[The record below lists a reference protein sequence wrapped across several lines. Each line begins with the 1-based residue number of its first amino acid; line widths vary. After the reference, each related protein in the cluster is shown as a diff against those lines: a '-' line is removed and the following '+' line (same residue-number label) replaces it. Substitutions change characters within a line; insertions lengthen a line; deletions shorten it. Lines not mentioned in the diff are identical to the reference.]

1 MKNLLLFLSIFLMI
15 SASWAQEDQEKEDQK
30 EKQITGVVY
39 ASSNKPFPG
48 VDIAKIG
55 AYPSV
60 KTDENGE
67 YSIIAKPSDTLV
79 FTYEGYYPSLA
90 LVSDNSAIAVYLQE
104 ELSQKRVKPIE
115 GALGIKKDPNSITY
129 SEDVIE
135 STELLR
141 GRNPNTIEA
150 LNGKVSGLTVRY
162 DAAGNPNSINIRGNR
177 TIRGGNDALIVIDG
191 VISNYQVLSTL
202 DNNIIESITVN
213 KGASGA
219 ALYGSRGSNGVILVK
234 TKKSAS
240 SKSSLNLQSYNAEA
254 APRYTKRLKVN
265 HKEDVPDYI
274 EDIENS
280 KSMADAFAQY
290 QANKDNFWGHSAY
303 FVDMYDY
310 FNSNGESSYSQ
321 QVFDDVINS
330 DKADYATLR
339 SLAYYLE
346 SEGNFVHANIAY
358 NKILNFRSDDA
369 KSYRH
374 MALINQDLG
383 KNQIAFNTL
392 NVVVDNDYMYNQG
405 IYNATEIKN
414 ITLHELNNLL
424 QIDSSINTKE
434 LNGVNEINT
443 TFDLRIVID
452 ANRDDV
458 NLNIKVVEPYFEI
471 SSADNTT
478 TRIGGEMN
486 VLDGLSEYSLR
497 NARKGSYYLVADYS
511 QNPEEVVTFVK
522 VTVYKNYGKTNVSKE
537 VKMIRLSNDK
547 KEQIIKKI
555 EF

>member
-1 MKNLLLFLSIFLMI
+1 MKKLLLLLSMI
-15 SASWAQEDQEKEDQK
+15 LIITTSWAQDKEVQENQE
-30 EKQITGVVY
+30 EKQVTGVVY
-39 ASSNKPFPG
+39 ATGNKPFAG

-55 AYPSV
+55 SYPTV

-67 YSIIAKPSDTLV
+67 YSILAKPSDTLV

-90 LVSDNSAIAVYLQE
+90 LVSNNSAIAVYLQE
-104 ELSQKRVKPIE
+104 ELSQKRTKPVE
-115 GALGIKKDPNSITY
+115 GALGIRKDPNSITY
-129 SEDVIE
+129 AKDVVE
-135 STELLR
+135 SDRLLI

-162 DAAGNPNSINIRGNR
+162 DAAGNPSSINIRGNR

-213 KGASGA
+213 KGATGA
-219 ALYGSRGSNGVILVK
+219 ALYSSQGSNGVIMVK

-240 SKSSLNLQSYNAEA
+240 SKSYLNTPTFTSEI

-265 HKEDVPDYI
+265 YKEKVPSYI
-274 EDIENS
+274 SDLEDSNS
-280 KSMADAFAQY
+280 MSEAFAEY
-290 QANKDNFWGHSAY
+290 QANKDNYWGDSAY
-303 FVDMYDY
+303 FVDMYKY
-310 FNSNGESSYSQ
+310 FNNNGESGYSQ
-321 QVFDDVINS
+321 EIFDDVINS
-330 DKADYATLR
+330 DKTDYATLR

-358 NKILNFRSDDA
+358 NKILNSKSDDA

-374 MALINQDLG
+374 MALINQELD

-392 NVVVDNDYMYNQG
+392 NVVVDNNYMYNQG
-405 IYNATEIKN
+405 IYNASKIKDVA
-414 ITLHELNNLL
+414 LHELNNLL
-424 QIDSSINTKE
+424 QTDSSINSDE
-434 LNGVNEINT
+434 INGVNEINT
-443 TFDLRIVID
+443 TFDLRIVVD

-458 NLNIKVVEPYFEI
+458 NLNIKVVEPYLEI
-471 SSADNTT
+471 SSAENTK

-486 VLDGLSEYSLR
+486 VLEGLAEYSLR

-511 QNPEEVVTFVK
+511 QNPEDIATFV
-522 VTVYKNYGKTNVSKE
+522 Y
-537 VKMIRLSNDK
+537 
-547 KEQIIKKI
+547 IK
-555 EF
+555 